1 MSEREN
7 KMVTNWLIIVAVLI
21 MCLVV
26 FGGYVRLTRS
36 GLSIVE
42 WNPISGIIPPIGQEA
57 WETEFAKYQE
67 TPEFI
72 KVNSTMTLDGYKRI
86 FYLEY
91 IHRLIARF
99 AGLIV
104 AIPLLYF
111 LFKGIIPW
119 RKSAVYVTIGL
130 MFGFQ
135 GWLGWYMVSS
145 GLVNNPAVSHYR
157 LTFHLLTALLL
168 LGLTVWMVLRHLSG
182 FPKRVPGSVKSTPF
196 FLALSLMV
204 VLILQIAYGG
214 FMAGLKAGHVSHTY
228 PLMFGVLVPQGM
240 LSVLE
245 PWWLNLVSASTTV
258 HFIHRWFAIAVLI
271 AAVVLYYLTRKRGF
285 SRQLHQSIILMVGL
299 TAVQILLGAMTVW
312 FFVPTWIALVH
323 QGTALLL
330 FVTTIFINYRV
341 LYEPAT
347 AVAPQPSELE
357 PTTA

>member
-1 MSEREN
+1 MTEKEN
-7 KMVTNWLIIVAVLI
+7 KMVTTWLIIVAVLI
-21 MCLVV
+21 MGLVV
-26 FGGYVRLTRS
+26 FGGFVRLTRS

-42 WNPISGIIPPIGQEA
+42 WNPISGVVPPIGQQA
-57 WETEFAKYQE
+57 WETEFAKYQQ
-67 TPEFI
+67 TPEFQ
-72 KVNSTMTLDGYKRI
+72 KVNATMTLEGYKEI

-119 RKSAVYVTIGL
+119 RKSAVYVLIGL

-168 LGLTVWMVLRHLSG
+168 LGMTVWMVLQHLSG
-182 FPKRVPGSVKSTPF
+182 FPKRVPGAAKSTPF
-196 FLALSLMV
+196 ILALTLMV

-214 FMAGLKAGHVSHTY
+214 FMAGLKAGHVSSTY
-228 PLMFGVLVPQGM
+228 PLMFGVLVPPGM
-240 LSVLE
+240 LTIME

-258 HFIHRWFAIAVLI
+258 HFIHRWFAVVVLI
-271 AAVVLYYLTRKRGF
+271 VSVILYYLTRTRGY
-285 SRQLHQSIILMVGL
+285 SRQLHQSIILMMALVG
-299 TAVQILLGAMTVW
+299 VQILLGAMTVW
-312 FFVPTWIALVH
+312 FLVPTWIALVH
-323 QGTALLL
+323 QATALLL

-341 LYEPAT
+341 LHEPVA
-347 AVAPQPSELE
+347 AVERVPSELKA
-357 PTTA
+357 TTV